1 MATKYLKDEKGAVS
15 AVTTTNLQL
24 EKPLVNE
31 NYDVNVFN
39 RNMDKI
45 DTAIQNINLDAPN
58 ISITDSEN
66 NFESSN
72 VEGALAELAKK
83 NKLQDSEIEDIKR
96 RLGQQEIEING
107 QRLRGI
113 EIANSLVTKLNTV
126 VGGD

>member
-1 MATKYLKDEKGAVS
+1 MATKYLKDEKGTVS
-15 AVTTTNLQL
+15 AVTTPNLQL

-66 NFESSN
+66 NFESSD

-126 VGGD
+126 VGRD

>member
-1 MATKYLKDEKGAVS
+1 MATKYLKDEKGTVS
-15 AVTTTNLQL
+15 AVTTPNLQL

-39 RNMDKI
+39 RNMDKL

-126 VGGD
+126 VKE

>member
-1 MATKYLKDEKGAVS
+1 MTTKYLKDEKGAVS

-24 EKPLVNE
+24 EKPLVTE

-72 VEGALAELAKK
+72 VEGALTELAKK

>member
-1 MATKYLKDEKGAVS
+1 MATKYLKDEKGTVS
-15 AVTTTNLQL
+15 AVTTPNLQL

-39 RNMDKI
+39 RNMDKL

-83 NKLQDSEIEDIKR
+83 NKLQDSEIEDVKR
-96 RLGQQEIEING
+96 RLDQQEIEING

-126 VGGD
+126 IKE